1 MSNRKEITEFIE
13 DKLSKIMS
21 EKEADETV
29 GKEAVHKSAKNLRK
43 IGNYIVDR
51 RNLGD
56 KVPKSIDKTTKKA
69 YDDAVSFIEANEK
82 DMENSNEDQKRV
94 YAQVKDSLI
103 KVRSSQTYEELE
115 GRRKNLEFLKKLN
128 DDATEDPSNE
138 GEAHAKKYIEQLINK
153 IHLESKPSK
162 LVHGGKVL
170 FKGLFSQEGTML
182 GSVLNE
188 FKFIGDM
195 LKVGIP
201 KLSEKDRASQL
212 ESVDSEIGR
221 LSQPER
227 SVKAKYKPEKP
238 VDPGIA
244 PQKTAPNEVA
254 PASVSGQEPIKIG
267 NQKIYPD
274 DPMYAKIMG
283 QSKVSPASPAEP
295 ERITSKPLIEPKASE
310 TKPGESKTSTL
321 IVDKLIA
328 KNVVIEKQAETKAKP
343 HIKLKSGSS
352 IENKPFKSEL
362 LGEEPESASKG
373 SLLDTAK
380 DTILGGAIGKKL
392 TGLGGIA
399 KSVVR
404 SPIGATALAGG
415 AMLAGGAA
423 LDTGLGALGVGK
435 DEQGQDIQINQ
446 EQDEANWKKMSA
458 WEKIQSGAARGIE
471 KAGKFVFL
479 DNMANQAASERISK
493 ETSYLKDRVDT
504 KPTMIERSATDI
516 PKATE
521 KVEQK
526 ARELGTPPVI
536 IQQPASQAQNQ
547 TAPTIVPIKGSIRP
561 NESAFNRLQD
571 KNFK

>member
-1 MSNRKEITEFIE
+1 MSNRKEITDFVEE
-13 DKLSKIMS
+13 KLAKIIG

-29 GKEAVHKSAKNLRK
+29 SKEAVHKSAKNLRK

-56 KVPKSIDKTTKKA
+56 KVPKSIDNTTKKA
-69 YDDAVSFIEANEK
+69 YDNAVSFIESNEK

-138 GEAHAKKYIEQLINK
+138 GEANAKKYIEQLITK

-162 LVHGGKVL
+162 LVQSGKVL

-182 GSVLNE
+182 GGALNE
-188 FKFIGDM
+188 LKFIGDM
-195 LKVGIP
+195 LKVAVP
-201 KLSEKDRASQL
+201 KLSEKDRASQM
-212 ESVDSEIGR
+212 ESVDAEISR

-238 VDPGIA
+238 IDPGIA
-244 PQKTAPNEVA
+244 PQKSSPNTVT
-254 PASVSGQEPIKIG
+254 PSPVSGQEPIKIG

-274 DPMYAKIMG
+274 DPMYNKIMG
-283 QSKVSPASPAEP
+283 QSKVPPATPAEP
-295 ERITSKPLIEPKASE
+295 EPISSKPSVGPKLVE
-310 TKPGESKTSTL
+310 TKTSTL

-328 KNVVIEKQAETKAKP
+328 KNVIVEKQAKP

-362 LGEEPESASKG
+362 LGEEPAPTTNG

-392 TGLGGIA
+392 TGLSGIA

-435 DEQGQDIQINQ
+435 DEKDQDIQINP
-446 EQDEANWKKMSA
+446 EQDEANWQKMST

-479 DNMANQAASERISK
+479 DNMANQAASERITK
-493 ETSYLKDRVDT
+493 ETSYLKDRVET
-504 KPTMIERSATDI
+504 KPTMIEKSAQDI
-516 PKATE
+516 PKATD
-521 KVEQK
+521 KIEQK
-526 ARELGTPPVI
+526 ARELGAQPVI

-547 TAPTIVPIKGSIRP
+547 VAPTIVPIKGSIRP